1 MATKRDYYEILGVN
15 KSANDDEIKKAYRA
29 QALKHHP
36 DRDKTLGA
44 TERFKEINEAYEVLS
59 NSQKRSAYDQYGH
72 AAFEPGG
79 MGQGSP
85 FSGGYGGQGGTY
97 QQGPF
102 TYTYYTSGGGGGGQP
117 FEGMGGFTDPFEI
130 FEQFF
135 GGGFSSGRRKR
146 KPQYSIEITF
156 EEAVHGAQKEVE
168 INGKRIKIKIPAG
181 VDTGSRIRFDD
192 FDLVTEVRPDKNYKR
207 DGNDLYIDK
216 EISFTQAILGSVVSV
231 PTIDGT
237 VDLKI
242 QPGTKPN
249 TMIRLR
255 ERGVPFVRG
264 GGRGDQYV
272 RIIINFPSKITQR
285 QKDLLEQFEQ
295 EGKTKRGWF

>member
-1 MATKRDYYEILGVN
+1 MTKRDYYEILGVG
-15 KSANDDEIKKAYRA
+15 KSASDDDIKKAYRA

-36 DRDKTLGA
+36 DRDKTPGA

-59 NSQKRSAYDQYGH
+59 DSQKRSAYDQYGH

-79 MGQGSP
+79 MGAGGP
-85 FSGGYGGQGGTY
+85 FGGGFGGQQGTY

-102 TYTYYTSGGGGGGQP
+102 TYTYYTSGGGGGQP
-117 FEGMGGFTDPFEI
+117 FEGMGGFSDPFEI

-135 GGGFSSGRRKR
+135 GGSAFGGRRKR

-156 EEAVHGAQKEVE
+156 MEAVKGTQKEVE

-181 VDTGSRIRFDD
+181 VDSGSRIRFDD

-207 DGNDLYIDK
+207 EGNDLFIDY
-216 EISFTQAILGSVVSV
+216 EISFTQAILGAVVEV
-231 PTIDGT
+231 PTIDGSIN
-237 VDLKI
+237 LKI
-242 QPGTKPN
+242 QPGTKPG
-249 TMIRLR
+249 TTIRLR
-255 ERGVPFVRG
+255 ERGVPYTRG

-272 RIIINFPSKITQR
+272 RIIINFPSKLTPR
-285 QKDLLEQFEQ
+285 QKELLKEFES
-295 EGKTKRGWF
+295 EGKAKRGWF